1 MNAASAR
8 RRGRPPRIRPDI
20 AIQAVEQL
28 QTSKLNDIL
37 ADQVHAPPLSE
48 YSENLAAQL
57 RAAPNLS
64 EAVAQIQ
71 GTAGTFAPDAT
82 DEQIAAFRAATNY
95 GAEQTRPS
103 MRPEMR
109 EEDPRARAARRA
121 AELRDMGGLDDGT
134 DEFHIASDEIP
145 QDWSY
150 EWKRFTVVNQEDPS
164 YWGQVLR
171 HGWEPVPASRHPHM
185 VAGGGNQKV
194 IERKGMVLCERPAEI
209 TREMRLKADREA
221 RLQVQAKEAEATGKP
236 IGPFDRDNPRLGQKI
251 SRTYEAPVAI
261 PD

>member
-8 RRGRPPRIRPDI
+8 RRGRPPRIKP
-20 AIQAVEQL
+20 
-28 QTSKLNDIL
+28 NIL

-48 YSENLAAQL
+48 YSQNLAD
-57 RAAPNLS
+57 AAA
-64 EAVAQIQ
+64 EIMRDE
-71 GTAGTFAPDAT
+71 PDA
-82 DEQIAAFRAATNY
+82 AFVRTA
-95 GAEQTRPS
+95 AEQARPS

-109 EEDPRARAARRA
+109 EEDPRARAAKRA

-194 IERKGMVLCERPAEI
+194 IERKGMVLMERPLEI
-209 TREMRLKADREA
+209 TQEMRRKADKDA
-221 RLQVQAKEAEATGKP
+221 RNQVRAKELEATGKP
-236 IGPFDRDNPRLGQKI
+236 LESFDRDNPQLAQKI
-251 SRTYEAPVAI
+251 NRTYEAPVAI

>member
-1 MNAASAR
+1 MNAPA
-8 RRGRPPRIRPDI
+8 RRGRPPRIRPEI
-20 AIQAVEQL
+20 
-28 QTSKLNDIL
+28 KPNIL
-37 ADQVHAPPLSE
+37 ADQQEHHAPPLSP
-48 YSENLAAQL
+48 YAQNLAN
-57 RAAPNLS
+57 AAAEIMSDEPP
-64 EAVAQIQ
+64 A
-71 GTAGTFAPDAT
+71 
-82 DEQIAAFRAATNY
+82 EQI
-95 GAEQTRPS
+95 RPS

-109 EEDPRARAARRA
+109 EEDPRARAAKRA

-134 DEFHIASDEIP
+134 DEFFIPDSDIP
-145 QDWSY
+145 DGWSY
-150 EWKRFTVVNQEDPS
+150 EWKRYSTYNAQDPS

-171 HGWEPVPASRHPHM
+171 HGWEPVDAKRHPHM
-185 VAGGGNQKV
+185 VAGGGNQQI

-251 SRTYEAPVAI
+251 VRSYEAPVAI

>member
-1 MNAASAR
+1 MNAPA
-8 RRGRPPRIRPDI
+8 RRGRPPRIRPEI
-20 AIQAVEQL
+20 
-28 QTSKLNDIL
+28 KPNIL

-48 YSENLAAQL
+48 YAQNLADTAAKIMADEPIRQPDYSDEITPEQL
-57 RAAPNLS
+57 EAIRRLAGEAANIHSSP
-64 EAVAQIQ
+64 A
-71 GTAGTFAPDAT
+71 
-82 DEQIAAFRAATNY
+82 EQI
-95 GAEQTRPS
+95 RPS

-134 DEFHIASDEIP
+134 DEFHVPDSDIP
-145 QDWSY
+145 DGWSY
-150 EWKRFTVVNQEDPS
+150 EWKRYSTYNAQDPS

-171 HGWEPVPASRHPHM
+171 HGWEPVDAKRHPHM
-185 VAGGGNQKV
+185 VAGGGNQQI